1 MIIDIEGRITVKDFK
16 GVVKLNNLVN
26 QFNKKLL
33 KFATDGTIHIKME
46 GKE

>member
-1 MIIDIEGRITVKDFK
+1 MIINIEGRIIVKDFK
-16 GVVKLNNLVN
+16 GAVKLNNLVN

-33 KFATDGTIHIKME
+33 KFATDGCITIKLE